1 MAISYSQ
8 VIDWRKEY
16 LQELKDTLI
25 RAASNNYLEQIL
37 ERVSPEETVEEIGED
52 GLAYVE
58 FLFLKFIPYLS
69 FLIFYEK
76 NNPLSDKGAPA
87 EMGRYP
93 RYELSE
99 VFDFIS
105 GMTKYGKYHLIN
117 QFPGDDDTFSVLQKA
132 IFSNEKDVF
141 LEEVKNRNVDFTDL
155 RQRISAS
162 MFSVSSTEE
171 LINRI
176 HDGFAR
182 MLSDNE
188 DENEETFNEDEGI
201 EVATDYFGFLL
212 DHVSP
217 TAREEVESV
226 KKVYLELIGLGEDE
240 EVDKE
245 RLHLLSQLRFPE
257 DWLWGQFL
265 GVTFEFCLL
274 SLIND
279 DILTDSEYA
288 IVNAFFDD
296 SKTNRIL
303 NEMEKSMYVLSEG
316 EFLPK
321 RMFIPQPLR
330 DEIDSG
336 AINNLIRQ
344 FYSEIERPDDQR
356 QPEQKVGALPG
367 GQTDSQEPEGEGS
380 PKAQPEATHSVGL
393 SSGETFPTFFLPR
406 DEKWTK
412 CDYYKTSSD
421 NHYIKT
427 SLQSARMVTQ
437 DQIESLF
444 YALVNVGCLDNK
456 EDVLL
461 ALAVRLTGRKL
472 LPEPIPP
479 IEWLGEPAELDYLIF
494 RLTPEKQKPQYARY
508 KHFYKDYN
516 PDGAARRAVSGYVRE
531 AVIECLNGILPTKE
545 RV

>member
-1 MAISYSQ
+1 MAITYSQ
-8 VIDWRKEY
+8 VISWRKEY

-37 ERVSPEETVEEIGED
+37 ERVSPEETMEEIGED

-58 FLFLKFIPYLS
+58 FIFLKFIPYLS

-87 EMGRYP
+87 EKGRYP

-105 GMTKYGKYHLIN
+105 GMTNYGKYHLIN
-117 QFPGDDDTFSVLQKA
+117 QFPGDDDTFSVLQRA

-162 MFSVSSTEE
+162 MFSVFSIEE

-182 MLSDNE
+182 RLS
-188 DENEETFNEDEGI
+188 ENEEEDAETFNEDEGT

-217 TAREEVESV
+217 TTREVAESV

-257 DWLWGQFL
+257 DWLWGLFL
-265 GVTFEFCLL
+265 GGAFEFCFL

-296 SKTNRIL
+296 SKTNRML
-303 NEMEKSMYVLSEG
+303 YEMEKSMYVLSDG
-316 EFLPK
+316 EFFPK
-321 RMFIPQPLR
+321 RLFIPQPLR
-330 DEIDSG
+330 REIENGD
-336 AINNLIRQ
+336 INSLIRIFNSDSSIGVVPVNQ
-344 FYSEIERPDDQR
+344 E
-356 QPEQKVGALPG
+356 QPVV
-367 GQTDSQEPEGEGS
+367 QTADQEPSGEGEMDG
-380 PKAQPEATHSVGL
+380 QPEATH
-393 SSGETFPTFFLPR
+393 FPTYYLPR

-412 CDYYKTSSD
+412 CGFYKTSDD

-427 SLQSARMVTQ
+427 TLQSARMVTQ

-531 AVIECLNGILPTKE
+531 AVIECLNEILPTKK